1 MFVAVPENVFRPH
14 FPECAG
20 KVDAAGLISPGTLV
34 T

>member
-20 KVDAAGLISPGTLV
+20 KVDAAGLISPRTLV